1 MPQWWIITFFV
12 KGSFT
17 PSLPLSHSMPSVAMA
32 ASPAWRKQ
40 GRNLTSAGFL
50 RYGQTCFLLLF
61 LSLQPV
67 RAFLAPSICPFVVE
81 NGTTK
86 IIQHSS
92 RKMKRK
98 RFNHLGLLLQHS
110 WGAQN
115 WLGHVGITIPLIMG
129 TVLNHCRIR
138 ILGSRFFHC
147 SVKNIWGSW
156 NQISLKAFVAL
167 LRLPD
172 LEALGFEEGPT
183 ATIWIFSVKP
193 CQGILFPSRRV
204 CLCINSSCQLR
215 SSLCSGIGQV
225 GVGP

>member
-1 MPQWWIITFFV
+1 MFSSFVFSVSNLSGHLWHLVSVCLLSKMVPRSSNIHLERWGNDSTIWGSSCNTVEVHKIGWVMLGII
-12 KGSFT
+12 
-17 PSLPLSHSMPSVAMA
+17 
-32 ASPAWRKQ
+32 
-40 GRNLTSAGFL
+40 
-50 RYGQTCFLLLF
+50 
-61 LSLQPV
+61 
-67 RAFLAPSICPFVVE
+67 
-81 NGTTK
+81 
-86 IIQHSS
+86 
-92 RKMKRK
+92 
-98 RFNHLGLLLQHS
+98 
-110 WGAQN
+110 
-115 WLGHVGITIPLIMG
+115 IPLING

-167 LRLPD
+167 LRLPT
-172 LEALGFEEGPT
+172 LKHELLRRVLQRLSRSFQ
-183 ATIWIFSVKP
+183 S

>member
-1 MPQWWIITFFV
+1 MFSSFVFSVSNLSGHLWHLVSVCLLSKMVPRSSNIHLDRWGNDSTIWGSSCNTVEVHKIGWVMLGII
-12 KGSFT
+12 
-17 PSLPLSHSMPSVAMA
+17 
-32 ASPAWRKQ
+32 
-40 GRNLTSAGFL
+40 
-50 RYGQTCFLLLF
+50 
-61 LSLQPV
+61 
-67 RAFLAPSICPFVVE
+67 
-81 NGTTK
+81 
-86 IIQHSS
+86 
-92 RKMKRK
+92 
-98 RFNHLGLLLQHS
+98 
-110 WGAQN
+110 
-115 WLGHVGITIPLIMG
+115 IPLING

-172 LEALGFEEGPT
+172 LEAWAFEEGPT
-183 ATIWIFSVKP
+183 ATISIFSVKP